1 LRQLVEIVL
10 PVPLDQAFTYRFDTG
25 GDAGPDSGLK
35 VGDLVVVPFGR
46 RSKVTGLVVGA
57 RKLEQDQRE
66 IDGVRLRDVARVLPP
81 EYRITG
87 DRLRLARWL
96 ASYYAL
102 PLGEVVPLFHPP
114 RREHVFAPGTRSL
127 RRARTPRW
135 TLSRSP

>member
-1 LRQLVEIVL
+1 MRQLVEIVL
-10 PVPLDQAFTYRFDTG
+10 PVPLDQAFSYRYD
-25 GDAGPDSGLK
+25 PDRDDGHRSGLK

-46 RSKVTGLVVGA
+46 RRKVTGLVVGVA
-57 RKLEQDQRE
+57 DLERNQRE
-66 IDGVRLRDVARVLPP
+66 IDGAKLRDVTRVLAP

-114 RREHVFAPGTRSL
+114 IR
-127 RRARTPRW
+127 
-135 TLSRSP
+135 